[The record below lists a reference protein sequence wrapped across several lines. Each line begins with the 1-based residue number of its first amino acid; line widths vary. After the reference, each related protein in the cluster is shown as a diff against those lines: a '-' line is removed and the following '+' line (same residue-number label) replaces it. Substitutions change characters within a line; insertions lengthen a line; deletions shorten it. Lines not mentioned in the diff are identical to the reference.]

1 MWGRGRIK
9 NYAQDLACEFGH
21 LFQGGKKKKKVMVLV
36 KEVMSSFW
44 MIESEVIGNVRSS
57 A

>member
-1 MWGRGRIK
+1 MWGEGRIK
-9 NYAQDLACEFGH
+9 NYTQDLACEFGH
-21 LFQGGKKKKKVMVLV
+21 LFQGGGGKVIVLV

-44 MIESEVIGNVRSS
+44 MSEFEVIGKVHLS